1 MSILFLKIFL
11 STFFL
16 TVIFEKLGHT
26 PHLLDHPIKRSA
38 HSYPIPSGGGAVVV
52 IVFLVVATSL
62 FLNDRIPVNE
72 YHALMGGSLIAV
84 LGFADDVSSLS
95 LWVRLPTQ
103 FVAAFWVVYSLGG
116 VPSIDFSFFQ
126 LSNSEIL
133 ILLGVLALIWLLNL
147 YNFMDGADG
156 LAGTELIFVTSMSL
170 VFAIIAGDNLVAL
183 ISAILIS
190 SISGF
195 PSVVILLI
203 SGLFIG
209 RSGLGLVEPLDLG
222 QGLETIVGLLVCLV
236 LFEGGLNLK
245 LPEGNIRNTV
255 LRISL
260 IRLFISLSAG
270 IFIAHW
276 LAGLSWP
283 VAGVYSAIVL
293 ATGPTVVSPL
303 VDQIKLVSP
312 LSEVLKAEG
321 LVLEPI
327 GAVLALL
334 LLELILGDLH
344 GIKEVFIALMQRL
357 GGGVLIGISS
367 GWLLSEILKKIKNET
382 SFGIELQVTLGFI
395 FLVYGICEYILPE
408 SGLPASVAA
417 GFIVGKREIIDKER
431 LDNLIGEL
439 AQLAITV
446 LFPLLASDVSWGE
459 LSPLG
464 WGGIICVLML
474 MIIVRPISIS
484 LATMGGELD
493 VKQRVFL
500 SWLAPRGIVTAAV
513 ASLFSIRLEQAG
525 VLGAGRLQ
533 GLVFLTILMTVGIQG
548 LTARPLAN
556 FLNLIDKEI

>member
-1 MSILFLKIFL
+1 M
-11 STFFL
+11 TP
-16 TVIFEKLGHT
+16 ERLG
-26 PHLLDHPIKRSA
+26 LLWGI
-38 HSYPIPSGGGAVVV
+38 
-52 IVFLVVATSL
+52 T
-62 FLNDRIPVNE
+62 
-72 YHALMGGSLIAV
+72 
-84 LGFADDVSSLS
+84 
-95 LWVRLPTQ
+95 
-103 FVAAFWVVYSLGG
+103 
-116 VPSIDFSFFQ
+116 
-126 LSNSEIL
+126 
-133 ILLGVLALIWLLNL
+133 
-147 YNFMDGADG
+147 
-156 LAGTELIFVTSMSL
+156 
-170 VFAIIAGDNLVAL
+170 VFAGACAR
-183 ISAILIS
+183 LIS
-190 SISGF
+190 SVSGF

-367 GWLLSEILKKIKNET
+367 GWLLSEILKKIKNEA

-556 FLNLIDKEI
+556 FLNLIDKEYS

>member
-1 MSILFLKIFL
+1 M
-11 STFFL
+11 
-16 TVIFEKLGHT
+16 
-26 PHLLDHPIKRSA
+26 A
-38 HSYPIPSGGGAVVV
+38 Y
-52 IVFLVVATSL
+52 
-62 FLNDRIPVNE
+62 
-72 YHALMGGSLIAV
+72 
-84 LGFADDVSSLS
+84 
-95 LWVRLPTQ
+95 
-103 FVAAFWVVYSLGG
+103 FWG
-116 VPSIDFSFFQ
+116 I
-126 LSNSEIL
+126 
-133 ILLGVLALIWLLNL
+133 
-147 YNFMDGADG
+147 
-156 LAGTELIFVTSMSL
+156 T
-170 VFAIIAGDNLVAL
+170 VFAGACAR
-183 ISAILIS
+183 LIS

-195 PSVVILLI
+195 PSVVILLL

-209 RSGLGLVEPLDLG
+209 RSGLGIVEPLDLG

-255 LRISL
+255 LKISL
-260 IRLFISLSAG
+260 IRLLVSLSAG

-312 LSEVLKAEG
+312 LTEVLKAEG

-367 GWLLSEILKKIKNET
+367 GWLLSEILKKIKNEA

-484 LATMGGELD
+484 LATMGRELD
-493 VKQRVFL
+493 IKQRVFL
-500 SWLAPRGIVTAAV
+500 AWLAPRGIVTAAV

-548 LTARPLAN
+548 LTARPLAK
-556 FLNLIDKEI
+556 FLNLIEKEM

>member
-1 MSILFLKIFL
+1 MTPERLGLLWGI
-11 STFFL
+11 
-16 TVIFEKLGHT
+16 TVF
-26 PHLLDHPIKRSA
+26 
-38 HSYPIPSGGGAVVV
+38 SGA
-52 IVFLVVATSL
+52 
-62 FLNDRIPVNE
+62 
-72 YHALMGGSLIAV
+72 
-84 LGFADDVSSLS
+84 FA
-95 LWVRLPTQ
+95 R
-103 FVAAFWVVYSLGG
+103 
-116 VPSIDFSFFQ
+116 
-126 LSNSEIL
+126 
-133 ILLGVLALIWLLNL
+133 
-147 YNFMDGADG
+147 
-156 LAGTELIFVTSMSL
+156 
-170 VFAIIAGDNLVAL
+170 
-183 ISAILIS
+183 LIS

-195 PSVVILLI
+195 PSVVILLL

-222 QGLETIVGLLVCLV
+222 EGLETIVGLLVCLV

-255 LRISL
+255 LKISL
-260 IRLFISLSAG
+260 IRLLISLSAG
-270 IFIAHW
+270 IIISHW
-276 LAGLSWP
+276 LAGLSWQ

-303 VDQIKLVSP
+303 VEQIKLSSP

-334 LLELILGDLH
+334 LLEFILGDLH
-344 GIKEVFIALMQRL
+344 GIQEVFIALMQRL
-357 GGGVLIGISS
+357 GGGILIGLSS
-367 GWLLSEILKKIKNET
+367 GWLLSEILKKIKNEA

-395 FLVYGICEYILPE
+395 FLVYGICEYFLPE
-408 SGLPASVAA
+408 SGLPASVAS
-417 GFIVGKREIIDKER
+417 GFIVGKREIIDKEK

-446 LFPLLASDVSWGE
+446 LFPLLAADVSWGE

-464 WGGIICVLML
+464 WGGLVCVFM
-474 MIIVRPISIS
+474 MMVIVRPISIS
-484 LATMGGELD
+484 IATIGRDLELKEKIFLA
-493 VKQRVFL
+493 
-500 SWLAPRGIVTAAV
+500 WLAPRGIVTAAV

-556 FLNLIDKEI
+556 FLGLTEKKI

>member
-1 MSILFLKIFL
+1 M
-11 STFFL
+11 TP
-16 TVIFEKLGHT
+16 ERLG
-26 PHLLDHPIKRSA
+26 LLWGI
-38 HSYPIPSGGGAVVV
+38 
-52 IVFLVVATSL
+52 T
-62 FLNDRIPVNE
+62 
-72 YHALMGGSLIAV
+72 
-84 LGFADDVSSLS
+84 
-95 LWVRLPTQ
+95 
-103 FVAAFWVVYSLGG
+103 
-116 VPSIDFSFFQ
+116 
-126 LSNSEIL
+126 
-133 ILLGVLALIWLLNL
+133 
-147 YNFMDGADG
+147 
-156 LAGTELIFVTSMSL
+156 
-170 VFAIIAGDNLVAL
+170 VFAGACAR
-183 ISAILIS
+183 LIS
-190 SISGF
+190 SVSGF

-367 GWLLSEILKKIKNET
+367 GWLLSEILKKIKNEA

-395 FLVYGICEYILPE
+395 FLIYGICEYILPE

>member
-1 MSILFLKIFL
+1 MTPERLGLLWGI
-11 STFFL
+11 
-16 TVIFEKLGHT
+16 TVF
-26 PHLLDHPIKRSA
+26 
-38 HSYPIPSGGGAVVV
+38 SGA
-52 IVFLVVATSL
+52 FA
-62 FLNDRIPVNE
+62 R
-72 YHALMGGSLIAV
+72 LM
-84 LGFADDVSSLS
+84 
-95 LWVRLPTQ
+95 
-103 FVAAFWVVYSLGG
+103 
-116 VPSIDFSFFQ
+116 
-126 LSNSEIL
+126 
-133 ILLGVLALIWLLNL
+133 
-147 YNFMDGADG
+147 
-156 LAGTELIFVTSMSL
+156 
-170 VFAIIAGDNLVAL
+170 
-183 ISAILIS
+183 S

-195 PSVVILLI
+195 PSVVILLL

-255 LRISL
+255 LKISL
-260 IRLFISLSAG
+260 IRLLISLSAG
-270 IFIAHW
+270 IIIAHW
-276 LAGLSWP
+276 LAGLSWQ

-303 VDQIKLVSP
+303 VEQIKLSSP

-334 LLELILGDLH
+334 LLEFILGDLH
-344 GIKEVFIALMQRL
+344 GIQEVFIALMQRL
-357 GGGVLIGISS
+357 GGGILIGLSS
-367 GWLLSEILKKIKNET
+367 GWLLSEILKKIKNEA

-395 FLVYGICEYILPE
+395 FLVYGICEYFLPE
-408 SGLPASVAA
+408 SGLPASVAS
-417 GFIVGKREIIDKER
+417 GFIVGKREIIDKEK

-464 WGGIICVLML
+464 WGGLVCVFM
-474 MIIVRPISIS
+474 MMVIVRPMSISIATIGRDLELKEKIF
-484 LATMGGELD
+484 LA
-493 VKQRVFL
+493 
-500 SWLAPRGIVTAAV
+500 WLAPRGIVTAAV

-556 FLNLIDKEI
+556 FLGLTEKKI

>member
-1 MSILFLKIFL
+1 M
-11 STFFL
+11 TP
-16 TVIFEKLGHT
+16 ERLG
-26 PHLLDHPIKRSA
+26 LLWGI
-38 HSYPIPSGGGAVVV
+38 
-52 IVFLVVATSL
+52 T
-62 FLNDRIPVNE
+62 
-72 YHALMGGSLIAV
+72 
-84 LGFADDVSSLS
+84 
-95 LWVRLPTQ
+95 
-103 FVAAFWVVYSLGG
+103 
-116 VPSIDFSFFQ
+116 
-126 LSNSEIL
+126 
-133 ILLGVLALIWLLNL
+133 
-147 YNFMDGADG
+147 
-156 LAGTELIFVTSMSL
+156 
-170 VFAIIAGDNLVAL
+170 VFAGACAR
-183 ISAILIS
+183 LIS
-190 SISGF
+190 SVSGF

-255 LRISL
+255 LKISL

-367 GWLLSEILKKIKNET
+367 GWLLSEILKKIKNEA